1 MTTLLLVRHGET
13 DGNAFNLAQGH
24 YDAALNE
31 TGRAQ
36 AQLLGQRLK
45 NRHFDAVYSSDSART
60 LQTAEPLLKLRP
72 DIDIST
78 TPAIREKN
86 YGECENYSWQQ
97 LRDEYPE
104 TFAQILDPNIGSDV
118 RFPGG
123 ETDREHMNRVAKF
136 TRTIIDTHDDD
147 ATILI
152 FSHGGSI
159 KSAAAYLC
167 NLRIED
173 KWRLKTD
180 NASISSVIS
189 EPTWRDDGWQ
199 IGCWNDTYHLNGAL
213 SQT

>member
-1 MTTLLLVRHGET
+1 
-13 DGNAFNLAQGH
+13 
-24 YDAALNE
+24 
-31 TGRAQ
+31 
-36 AQLLGQRLK
+36 
-45 NRHFDAVYSSDSART
+45 
-60 LQTAEPLLKLRP
+60 
-72 DIDIST
+72 
-78 TPAIREKN
+78 
-86 YGECENYSWQQ
+86 
-97 LRDEYPE
+97 
-104 TFAQILDPNIGSDV
+104 
-118 RFPGG
+118 
-123 ETDREHMNRVAKF
+123 MNRVAKF

-199 IGCWNDTYHLNGAL
+199 IGCWNDTYHINGTL

>member
-1 MTTLLLVRHGET
+1 MRHGET

-24 YDAALNE
+24 YDAVLNE

-45 NRHFDAVYSSDSART
+45 NRHFDAVCSSDSART

-78 TPAIREKN
+78 TPAMREKN